1 MAAYLRLSRDDGSDG
16 GFGESNSI
24 RSQRDLLR
32 NYIRGQDDMEIYD
45 FYVDDGWSGVD
56 FDRPSFRKMMADIAA
71 GHVNCVLVK
80 DLSRFGRDYIEAGRL
95 IQKTF
100 PAFSVRFIALNDDF
114 DSLTADYNE
123 RALVVPVKNFVN
135 DAYCSDISKKVR
147 SHQKMKRERGEFIG
161 AFAVYGYRKDASD
174 IHHLLI
180 DEYAAGIV
188 RKIFAWRLEGYSN
201 HAIAQKLNAQ
211 GVLSPMEYKKLQ
223 GDKYSSGFVSYAMAK
238 WSAVAVKRILMNEMY
253 TGVMVQG
260 KREKVNY
267 KVKAAREKP
276 KEEWVR
282 VENTHEAVVSAGDF
296 EMVQRLL
303 ETDGRAYAGEKKS
316 HMFTGLLFCGDC
328 GKPMIRR
335 INHYKEGEKVYFIC
349 PTKNK
354 GLGCSRHSISEEDL
368 KFLILEALRL
378 KLLLFFNKDDM
389 NRRFVKLE
397 TMRGTEAL
405 DREMEQLRGEWEKYK
420 FLCAGLYEDLKQEI
434 ISEEDFRDFRKIYES
449 RRRELECA
457 IHKQEKIREETIK
470 SRQVPEKILR
480 GIKNNWQIDELDR
493 NVLLTFFHRICIY
506 EDNRIY
512 LEFRAEVSY
521 GAYIKE

>member
-1 MAAYLRLSRDDGSDG
+1 M
-16 GFGESNSI
+16 
-24 RSQRDLLR
+24 
-32 NYIRGQDDMEIYD
+32 
-45 FYVDDGWSGVD
+45 
-56 FDRPSFRKMMADIAA
+56 
-71 GHVNCVLVK
+71 
-80 DLSRFGRDYIEAGRL
+80 
-95 IQKTF
+95 
-100 PAFSVRFIALNDDF
+100 
-114 DSLTADYNE
+114 
-123 RALVVPVKNFVN
+123 
-135 DAYCSDISKKVR
+135 
-147 SHQKMKRERGEFIG
+147 
-161 AFAVYGYRKDASD
+161 
-174 IHHLLI
+174 
-180 DEYAAGIV
+180 
-188 RKIFAWRLEGYSN
+188 
-201 HAIAQKLNAQ
+201 
-211 GVLSPMEYKKLQ
+211 
-223 GDKYSSGFVSYAMAK
+223 
-238 WSAVAVKRILMNEMY
+238 
-253 TGVMVQG
+253 QG

-282 VENTHEAVVSAGDF
+282 VENTHEAVVPAGDF

-349 PTKNK
+349 STKNK
-354 GLGCSRHSISEEDL
+354 GLGCSRHSIPEDDL
-368 KFLILEALRL
+368 KYLILEALRL

-389 NRRFVKLE
+389 NRRFAKLE
-397 TMRGTEAL
+397 MKRGTEAL
-405 DREMEQLRGEWEKYK
+405 DREMEQLHGEWEKYK
-420 FLCAGLYEDLKQEI
+420 FLCAGLSEDLKQGI

-457 IHKQEKIREETIK
+457 IHKQEKIREEAIK
-470 SRQVPEKILR
+470 PRQVSEKILR
-480 GIKNNWQIDELDR
+480 VIKNNWQIDELDR